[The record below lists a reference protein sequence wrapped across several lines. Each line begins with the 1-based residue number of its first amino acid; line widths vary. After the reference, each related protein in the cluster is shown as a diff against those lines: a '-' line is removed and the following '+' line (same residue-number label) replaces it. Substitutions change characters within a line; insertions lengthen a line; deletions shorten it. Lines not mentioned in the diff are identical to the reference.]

1 MAKSILTADI
11 PGIGKINVE
20 GNHATEESIQ
30 ALINAFGTMK
40 KINNQGIRDLNSQA
54 DDAAENLDEF
64 SDELERADR
73 SQKKLTDTVLKAA
86 NATGNGIKG
95 MQRFADSGGNLSS
108 MVESL
113 GGVAESIGRGIGGLV
128 PVLGEGLEELGGAAA
143 SAVVGLTTLAISTV
157 ESYIGLNKSIAN
169 AGLQVEGGFAGFADF
184 AEAASLPL
192 NEFSNAMMQS
202 TDRLRLFGS
211 GAPGGIRNVSNA
223 LKQLKDDGIMENLYS
238 LGFTTEEVVAGM
250 ADYSV
255 AAHRA
260 GESLSA
266 EELAAGSAQY
276 LKNLREL
283 SRLSGKSVAE
293 TQAQIDADRSSLFIQ
308 NQLAGLNAEQRS
320 AMEQYIAGLTESERA
335 MMDFAL
341 TGESQTV
348 TSGMQVEQNRAF
360 ADIMRQT
367 VLNIVN
373 SNGDLDTA
381 LSVQNQSLRENADL
395 INAQTR
401 QTQATFGQTVEDVTG
416 FGTQLGAAGVD
427 INKRLGAAFGAEIVG
442 EKPKVEPGSMEETM
456 GNLEVTLNN
465 VQSEIQSVFLDSVK
479 LMAPAITNVAKGVDG
494 TAESIGNFKRL
505 LEGVVSGDFSA
516 VNDALGTNLQNN
528 TTNTMMENLTEV
540 IAAGIEEGFRRLLGD
555 SWVGSRLIGDP
566 DEYLAPENYTAPMGN
581 LGLGNR
587 YDGMAT
593 GGIAVGPDSGYPM
606 ELHGTEAVVPLPDGR
621 SIPVEMTT
629 SGIRGLIEAMAMQE
643 STDNNAGTSGISLA
657 AIQDNFANSQ
667 PLTAQ
672 NLASSFDNTRTLPEL
687 VQVNKSMLAQL
698 SASTQKLDQMV
709 RALEE
714 SNTISRNSAYA
725 RA

>member
-1 MAKSILTADI
+1 LLDVAPKNRAAAEAFAAAIPEALAPIKDFIVTGQSFTSESGLMVNELSTFAGIYRNAMEAVSSGAMSDKQAREYLATQLEANADAI
-11 PGIGKINVE
+11 AAEAERTTRTFGVAPD
-20 GNHATEESIQ
+20 
-30 ALINAFGTMK
+30 ALI
-40 KINNQGIRDLNSQA
+40 Q
-54 DDAAENLDEF
+54 E
-64 SDELERADR
+64 
-73 SQKKLTDTVLKAA
+73 
-86 NATGNGIKG
+86 
-95 MQRFADSGGNLSS
+95 
-108 MVESL
+108 
-113 GGVAESIGRGIGGLV
+113 GVA
-128 PVLGEGLEELGGAAA
+128 
-143 SAVVGLTTLAISTV
+143 
-157 ESYIGLNKSIAN
+157 
-169 AGLQVEGGFAGFADF
+169 
-184 AEAASLPL
+184 
-192 NEFSNAMMQS
+192 
-202 TDRLRLFGS
+202 
-211 GAPGGIRNVSNA
+211 
-223 LKQLKDDGIMENLYS
+223 
-238 LGFTTEEVVAGM
+238 
-250 ADYSV
+250 
-255 AAHRA
+255 
-260 GESLSA
+260 
-266 EELAAGSAQY
+266 
-276 LKNLREL
+276 
-283 SRLSGKSVAE
+283 
-293 TQAQIDADRSSLFIQ
+293 
-308 NQLAGLNAEQRS
+308 
-320 AMEQYIAGLTESERA
+320 
-335 MMDFAL
+335 
-341 TGESQTV
+341 
-348 TSGMQVEQNRAF
+348 
-360 ADIMRQT
+360 
-367 VLNIVN
+367 
-373 SNGDLDTA
+373 
-381 LSVQNQSLRENADL
+381 
-395 INAQTR
+395 
-401 QTQATFGQTVEDVTG
+401 
-416 FGTQLGAAGVD
+416 LGAAVRSVREMVEAGVATD
-427 INKRLGAAFGAEIVG
+427 EARGTDVPAGTMDDTLG
-442 EKPKVEPGSMEETM
+442 K
-456 GNLEVTLNN
+456 LEQTLNN
-465 VQSEIQSVFLDSVK
+465 VQSEIQNVFLDSVA
-479 LMAPAITNVAKGVDG
+479 LMAPAITKVADGVDG
-494 TAESIGNFKRL
+494 TAEAIGDFKRL